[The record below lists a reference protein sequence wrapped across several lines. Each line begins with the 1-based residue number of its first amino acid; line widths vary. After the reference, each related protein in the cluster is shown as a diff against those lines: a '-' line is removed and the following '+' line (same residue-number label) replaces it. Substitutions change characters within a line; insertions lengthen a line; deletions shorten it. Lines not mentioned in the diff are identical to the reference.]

1 MGSRESRKRLIDFD
15 LVLKI
20 SGNSGKRHEDN
31 GASPGDEKRSKREFS
46 IRIRLNVVC
55 LVLLKMTR

>member
-20 SGNSGKRHEDN
+20 SGNSGKRNEDN
-31 GASPGDEKRSKREFS
+31 GDSPGDEKRSKRADS
-46 IRIRLNVVC
+46 IGKRLNVKC
-55 LVLLKMTR
+55 